1 MNFNINDAYATPIY
15 AGVVGFFDEIQS
27 EIKKSIE
34 DIDFSMRDDWGS
46 THHLSDTGFNEN
58 AIEKYNLNSFKVEL
72 DNHIKDYCDVIG
84 FKTRDYILEASWLSL
99 FRKGNYGHVHT
110 HGSADISGV
119 YYYQTTGNDGNLF
132 FESPVPNMGG
142 SLVYNGL
149 ANRQEFKPENG
160 RLVLFPGWLPHG
172 IMTNTTDDT
181 RISLSFNIIFD
192 RMENNYG

>member
-15 AGVVGFFDEIQS
+15 AGVVGSFDEIQS
-27 EIKKSIE
+27 EIKNSIE
-34 DIDFSMRDDWGS
+34 YVDFSMVDEWGS
-46 THHLSDTGFNEN
+46 THYLSDTGFAEN
-58 AIEKYNLNSFKVEL
+58 AIEKYNLNSFKIEL
-72 DNHIKDYCDVIG
+72 DNHIKDYCHIIG
-84 FKTRDYILEASWLSL
+84 FKLRDYIIEASWLSL
-99 FRKGNYGHVHT
+99 FRKGNYGHVHS
-110 HGSADISGV
+110 HGHADISGV

-149 ANRQEFKPENG
+149 ASRQEFKPENG
-160 RLVLFPGWLPHG
+160 RLVLFPGWLQHG

>member
-34 DIDFSMRDDWGS
+34 DIDFSMRDEWS
-46 THHLSDTGFNEN
+46 PTHHLSDTGFNEN

-84 FKTRDYILEASWLSL
+84 FKRRDYILEASWFSL

-149 ANRQEFKPENG
+149 ASRQEFKPENG